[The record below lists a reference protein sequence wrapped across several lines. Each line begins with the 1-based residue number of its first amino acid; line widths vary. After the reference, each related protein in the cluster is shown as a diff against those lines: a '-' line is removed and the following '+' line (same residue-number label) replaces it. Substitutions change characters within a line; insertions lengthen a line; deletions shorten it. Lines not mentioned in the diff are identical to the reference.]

1 MPQGPEWVTIA
12 LLGKPRGNKG
22 ELQAT
27 SMSDSPGRFEKLS
40 RVYLFRG
47 DASLGEFPVETAWWH
62 DRKLV
67 LKFGSIDSISAAE
80 PLAYAEVRVPFAERA
95 PLEEGVH
102 YQSDL
107 VGCELVDERSG
118 QPLGRVTDWED
129 TGGPMLMEIDG
140 DWLVPFT
147 PAICKQVDL
156 AERRILVQLPDGL
169 KELNKK

>member
-1 MPQGPEWVTIA
+1 MPDWVTIA

-27 SMSDSPGRFEKLS
+27 SLSDSPGRFEGLA
-40 RVYLFRG
+40 RVFLFRD
-47 DASLGEFPVETAWWH
+47 DANLGEYFVESSWWH
-62 DRKLV
+62 DGKLV
-67 LKFGSIDSISAAE
+67 LKFGGIDSISAAE

-118 QPLGRVTDWED
+118 QTLGRVTGWED
-129 TGGPMLMEIDG
+129 LGGPLLMEIDE
-140 DWLVPFT
+140 DWLVPYT
-147 PAICKQVDL
+147 PAICTEVDVTG
-156 AERRILVQLPDGL
+156 RRILARLPDGL
-169 KELNKK
+169 KELNNK